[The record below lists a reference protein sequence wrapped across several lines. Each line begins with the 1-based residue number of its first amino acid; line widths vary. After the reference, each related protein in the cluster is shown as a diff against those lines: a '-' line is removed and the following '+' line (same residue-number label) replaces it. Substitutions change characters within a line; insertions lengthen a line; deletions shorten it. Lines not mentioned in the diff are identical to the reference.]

1 MRKNLIIMAAVALM
15 AASGGYFAAMV
26 LGPTPGPMSAAPV
39 PNASNVSQALRTQ
52 DLAGQ
57 RRPDFKLTDI
67 HGASVSAADFDGGV
81 WLLNFWAT
89 WCTPCV
95 EEMPMLS
102 RLQSDHGRRGMNVVG
117 IALDDAEKAREFALA
132 LSIDY
137 PVLVGLTDVML
148 VGRRYGNSAG
158 MLPYSVLIDA
168 DGTIRW
174 THLGALKREDLE
186 EQLDALW

>member
-1 MRKNLIIMAAVALM
+1 VRKNLIVMAAVALM
-15 AASGGYFAAMV
+15 AASGGYFLAMV
-26 LGPTPGPMSAAPV
+26 MEPAPGPSSAVPARAASEAMPV
-39 PNASNVSQALRTQ
+39 PRTENLIGLQ
-52 DLAGQ
+52 
-57 RRPDFKLTDI
+57 RPDFTLSDTS
-67 HGASVSAADFDGGV
+67 GAPVSAADFDGKV

-102 RLQSDHGRRGMNVVG
+102 RLQQDYGQRGVRIVG
-117 IALDDAEKAREFALA
+117 VALDDAEKAREFALELA
-132 LSIDY
+132 LEY

-158 MLPYSVLIDA
+158 MLPYSVLVDA
-168 DGTIRW
+168 SGTIRW

-186 EQLDALW
+186 KQLDSLL